1 MRKPRADKGMTRAE
15 YRAKQAEIQ
24 VPNTTGMSYLA
35 INQMVE
41 RYPWY
46 REKLK
51 AERLL
56 PR

>member
-15 YRAKQAEIQ
+15 YRAKQAEIDQ
-24 VPNTTGMSYLA
+24 VISGSRDF